1 MANVAAPSRH
11 LPIDQS
17 EDRVQVSSL
26 TSRPRRLRRTPALRA
41 MVRETQL
48 RAEDFIY
55 PLFVAHGQQVR
66 HPISSMPGVAQ
77 LSVDEAVTEAE
88 KCAELGIK
96 SVLLFGLPAHK
107 DPVGLENFADD
118 GIVQLA
124 VSAIKRAVPEIVVVT
139 DVCLCE
145 YTDHGHCGILNFAE
159 NAQGNGTLPH
169 PSLEE
174 GYVLND
180 ETLAILNEVALSH
193 ARAGADIIAPSGMM
207 DGMVGSLRNALDLHD
222 FSHLPI
228 MSYAVKYAS
237 SFYGPFR
244 EAADGA
250 PKFGD
255 RKTHQMDPAN
265 VREALREAALDVDEG
280 ADFLMVKPAL
290 AYLDVIQR
298 LRQQFSQLPIVAYN
312 VSGEYS
318 MVKAA
323 SAQGWLDER
332 STTMEILTGIKR
344 AGADLI
350 ITYHAQDA
358 ARWLHG

>member
-1 MANVAAPSRH
+1 MVEYTRAVPQELLDQAAAATTPTH
-11 LPIDQS
+11 
-17 EDRVQVSSL
+17 
-26 TSRPRRLRRTPALRA
+26 RPRRLRHTPALRA

-48 RAEDFIY
+48 HAEDFIY
-55 PLFVAHGQQVR
+55 PLFVAHGQGVR
-66 HPISSMPGVAQ
+66 RPISSMPGVAQ
-77 LSVDEAVTEAE
+77 LSVDEAVAEAE
-88 KCAELGIK
+88 KCRDLGIK
-96 SVLLFGLPAHK
+96 SVLLFGIPAHK
-107 DPVGLENFADD
+107 DPVGEENFADD
-118 GIVQLA
+118 GIVQQA
-124 VSAIKRAVPEIVVVT
+124 IRAIKQSVPDMVVIT

-145 YTDHGHCGILNFAE
+145 YTDHGHCGILNTS
-159 NAQGNGTLPH
+159 NGTGNGTLPH
-169 PSLEE
+169 PTVEA

-180 ETLAILNEVALSH
+180 ETLEVLNAVALSH
-193 ARAGADIIAPSGMM
+193 AQAGADIIAPSGMM
-207 DGMVGSLRNALDLHD
+207 DGMVASLRRALDAHD
-222 FSHLPI
+222 YGHLPI

-244 EAADGA
+244 EAAEGA

-265 VREALREAALDVDEG
+265 VREALREASLDVQEG

-290 AYLDVIQR
+290 AYLDVIQQ
-298 LRQQFSQLPIVAYN
+298 LRREYPQLPMVAYN

-323 SAQGWLDER
+323 AAQGWLDER
-332 STTMEILTGIKR
+332 STTLEILTGIKR

-358 ARWLHG
+358 ARWLAES